1 MFKTPHLC
9 AFATA
14 LTIAIILV
22 TLAGCGGSVKQASN
36 SPTPT
41 AAPAPGTPS
50 GSGSGGGSGTSGSG
64 ENPGTSVFTYTDID
78 DMSGWTSCGKV
89 MNGHECAGGQA
100 SAPTSLTQHI
110 SNPSL
115 AGSSAHFW
123 LGGSHQY
130 SNVMWWRD
138 LNLNTPQAT
147 KYRYEFNVYMTH
159 PDLPEAL
166 EFDVNQGAKG
176 IRWIFGTECSFRD
189 THRWDVWDA
198 DAHWVPTSVPC
209 NTFKPN
215 TWNHVVWNFERVD
228 DHVHYVS
235 VEVNG
240 TSYKVDMMMKGDKSW
255 PWAGSLN
262 VAFQMDG
269 NINQD
274 NFDVWIDKVSLTG
287 TN

>member
-1 MFKTPHLC
+1 MFKTPRLC
-9 AFATA
+9 AFIMA
-14 LTIAIILV
+14 LTIAFFLM
-22 TLAGCGGSVKQASN
+22 TLAGCGGSVKQAS
-36 SPTPT
+36 TVPT
-41 AAPAPGTPS
+41 ATASPAPSPGSSGGSGAS
-50 GSGSGGGSGTSGSG
+50 GSGSGGSAQ
-64 ENPGTSVFTYTDID
+64 NPGTVFSYGDID

-89 MNGHECAGGQA
+89 MNGRECAGGQA
-100 SAPTSLTQHI
+100 SAPTSLTQHTTE
-110 SNPSL
+110 PSM

-123 LGGSHQY
+123 LGGSQQY

-138 LNLNTPQAT
+138 LNTNNPQAT
-147 KYRYEFNVYMTH
+147 KYRYEFYVYMTH

-189 THRWDVWDA
+189 THHWDVWDA
-198 DAHWVPTSVPC
+198 DAHWVPTPVPC
-209 NTFKPN
+209 NVFQAG

-255 PWAGSLN
+255 PWGGSLN

-269 NINQD
+269 NISQD

-287 TN
+287 MN